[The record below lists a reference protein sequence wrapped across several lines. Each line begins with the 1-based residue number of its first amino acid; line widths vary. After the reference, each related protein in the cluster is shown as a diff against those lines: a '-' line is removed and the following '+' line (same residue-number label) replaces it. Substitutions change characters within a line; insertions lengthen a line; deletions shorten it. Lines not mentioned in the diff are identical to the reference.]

1 MAAGEKKYKL
11 VLLRHGEST
20 WNEEN
25 RFTGWYDCPL
35 STKGVQEAK
44 EAGQALK
51 VRTAQPLPRPIQSI
65 SMSHSRRRNSGL
77 GGTGWG
83 VVVRAHPRVVQQWD
97 MYRLQTQSDP
107 IHGCELT

>member
-51 VRTAQPLPRPIQSI
+51 VRTTSLFQDPCNHFRCPIRGEGTVGSVG
-65 SMSHSRRRNSGL
+65 R
-77 GGTGWG
+77 GGGW
-83 VVVRAHPRVVQQWD
+83 
-97 MYRLQTQSDP
+97 L
-107 IHGCELT
+107 

>member
-1 MAAGEKKYKL
+1 MTMAAGEKKYKL

-51 VRTAQPLPRPIQSI
+51 VRTASLFKA
-65 SMSHSRRRNSGL
+65 HSLHLYAPFEEEGQ
-77 GGTGWG
+77 W
-83 VVVRAHPRVVQQWD
+83 AQWD
-97 MYRLQTQSDP
+97 GRSAVGGSPESGTTTTRQWGICTD
-107 IHGCELT
+107 

>member
-51 VRTAQPLPRPIQSI
+51 VRTTSLFQ
-65 SMSHSRRRNSGL
+65 
-77 GGTGWG
+77 
-83 VVVRAHPRVVQQWD
+83 
-97 MYRLQTQSDP
+97 DP
-107 IHGCELT
+107 CNHF

>member
-1 MAAGEKKYKL
+1 MRCPPCVMLAPRQAVRPGASRTVVTMAAGEKKYKL

-51 VRTAQPLPRPIQSI
+51 VRTTSLFQ
-65 SMSHSRRRNSGL
+65 
-77 GGTGWG
+77 
-83 VVVRAHPRVVQQWD
+83 
-97 MYRLQTQSDP
+97 DP
-107 IHGCELT
+107 CNHF